1 LSLEKIDLLN
11 AYEKKSTNLSIE
23 FIDNNDINEYY
34 TEYRDIEKF
43 VKKMNHSELEYTFS
57 RLKDFTNILLSTVE
71 DFESVFNR
79 EFSKDY
85 WEEIA
90 ILLNRVYEFDESRE
104 KSVDNI
110 YEFIKNVRDGKIINP
125 LKEKVCKIV
134 SKIKKNNSVILVDY
148 NTKQVFDTDDLKEVE
163 IISPNIYLKSEN
175 IYNYTI
181 FLGSPRKFDDYN
193 TVFLSE
199 NVLYIVYSFFK
210 GEFKK
215 EYLDFNGKKG
225 INTIYKNV
233 IFDTPENKVGAYKQ
247 ESNDPLKRKFENIEN
262 VIAKNNSIEEST
274 KARIIYLGGK
284 KYISYPLGSKVN
296 TIDVNPNMDIELKL
310 EKMSVRQLRPG
321 NWLLNT
327 LFVEDEFYKQKSRSE
342 FGVEK
347 YNKALDLIEEYK
359 ELLRHEKDKSG
370 GYSFLKKDLKKYGIE
385 VNSLSVLRSW
395 IEMIT
400 IKPGALDK
408 ILEYLGYEEEKIKE
422 VIVAGEN
429 INKAHQF
436 VGRMMNNNLI
446 DELSKIQL
454 EDVEGSLN
462 EKHYFE
468 FEIDDIGRFIITE
481 VNYIFEEEI
490 LIKNK
495 DLYKIKDID

>member
-1 LSLEKIDLLN
+1 MSLEKIDLLN
-11 AYEKKSTNLSIE
+11 AYESKSTNLSIE
-23 FIDNNDINEYY
+23 FIENNDINEYY
-34 TEYRDIEKF
+34 TEYRNIEKF
-43 VKKMNHSELEYTFS
+43 VKQMNHSELEDTFN
-57 RLKDFTNILLSTVE
+57 RLKEFTNILLSTVE
-71 DFESVFNR
+71 NFESVFKR
-79 EFSKDY
+79 EFSKED
-85 WEEIA
+85 WEEITL
-90 ILLNRVYEFDESRE
+90 LLNRVHDFDENRE

-110 YEFIKNVRDGKIINP
+110 YKFIKNVRDGKVFNP
-125 LKEKVCKIV
+125 LKEKVYKIV
-134 SKIKKNNSVILVDY
+134 STIKKTNSIILVDY
-148 NTKQVFDTDDLKEVE
+148 NTKQVFGTNDVKEIE
-163 IISPNIYLKSEN
+163 IISPNIYLKSEK

-199 NVLYIVYSFFK
+199 NIVYLVYSFFK

-215 EYLDFNGKKG
+215 EYLDFNEKKA
-225 INTIYKNV
+225 INTIYKNI
-233 IFDTPENKVGAYKQ
+233 IFDTPENKVGTYKQ
-247 ESNDPLKRKFENIEN
+247 ESDDPLKRMFENIEN
-262 VIAKNNSIEEST
+262 AIKINNSIEEST
-274 KARIIYLGGK
+274 KARIIYLDGK
-284 KYISYPLGSKVN
+284 KYISYPLGSRVN
-296 TIDVNPNMDIELKL
+296 TVDVNPNTDTELKL
-310 EKMSVRQLRPG
+310 EKMSVNQLRPG

-327 LFVEDEFYKQKSRSE
+327 LFIEDEFYKKKSRSE
-342 FGVEK
+342 FGVGK
-347 YNKALDLIEEYK
+347 YNRALGLIEEYK
-359 ELLRHEKDKSG
+359 ELLKQEKDKFG
-370 GYSFLKKDLKKYGIE
+370 GYSLLKKDLKKYGIE

-400 IKPGALDK
+400 IKPGVLDK

-422 VIVAGEN
+422 VIIAGEN

-446 DELSKIQL
+446 DELSKIRL
-454 EDVEGSLN
+454 EDIEDSLN

-468 FEIDDIGRFIITE
+468 FEIDNIGRFIITE